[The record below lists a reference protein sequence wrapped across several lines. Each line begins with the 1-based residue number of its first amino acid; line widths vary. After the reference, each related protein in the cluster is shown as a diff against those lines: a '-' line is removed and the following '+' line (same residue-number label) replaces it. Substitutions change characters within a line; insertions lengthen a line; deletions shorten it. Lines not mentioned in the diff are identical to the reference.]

1 MEKCQ
6 EIILHNLHG
15 KRVCKKKKNQTNK
28 GGEFWETMHQYTSSD
43 WKEVLI

>member
-15 KRVCKKKKNQTNK
+15 KRVCKKKNQTNK